1 MDVQAVYDAYMTSNG
16 SRISDFHG
24 GKATVAIPYTL
35 KEGQSRNG
43 VLVWYIADNG
53 DKTEMPTSYDGKEVS
68 FTTTHFSNYVVVYDA
83 ERAAICPQDATC
95 PISKFVD
102 ADASAWYHYGV
113 HWALDKGVMNGVSP
127 KYFNPNGDTSRAMV
141 VTMLWRME
149 GSPAYVGASEFFDVE
164 NTDWYGQAVRWAN
177 AEGIVEGYRD
187 ANGKGQMFNP
197 DGAVTREQLATI
209 LYRYAQYKKQD
220 VSVGEDTNILSYDDA
235 FSVSTW
241 AMAAM
246 QWACGSDIIN
256 GIGSEIVPAGNA
268 TRAQVATILMRYST
282 NK

>member
-1 MDVQAVYDAYMTSNG
+1 M
-16 SRISDFHG
+16 
-24 GKATVAIPYTL
+24 
-35 KEGQSRNG
+35 
-43 VLVWYIADNG
+43 
-53 DKTEMPTSYDGKEVS
+53 
-68 FTTTHFSNYVVVYDA
+68 
-83 ERAAICPQDATC
+83 
-95 PISKFVD
+95 
-102 ADASAWYHYGV
+102 
-113 HWALDKGVMNGVSP
+113 MNGVSP

-197 DGAVTREQLATI
+197 DGAVTREQLAAI
-209 LYRYAQYKKQD
+209 LYRYAQFKKAD

-235 FSVSTW
+235 FSVSDW
-241 AMAAM
+241 AIPAM
-246 QWACGSDIIN
+246 QWACGSGIIN
-256 GIGSEIVPAGNA
+256 GIGNNLAPVGNA
-268 TRAQVATILMRYST
+268 TRAQVATMLMRYST